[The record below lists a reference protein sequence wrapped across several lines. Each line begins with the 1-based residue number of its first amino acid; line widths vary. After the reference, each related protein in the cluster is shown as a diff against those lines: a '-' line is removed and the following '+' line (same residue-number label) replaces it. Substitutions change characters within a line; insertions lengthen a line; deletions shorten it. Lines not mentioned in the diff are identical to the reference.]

1 MGPPCGGLL
10 VVSRILEESGGICRK
25 EGERRCQVLVGG
37 TIPGEVGEMPSRYQG
52 IDNLLTYTL
61 DALSLRQRVTAN
73 NIANV
78 NTPGFKRGTVPF
90 EAELRRAIDMSR
102 STLLPSR
109 THPRHLLPKS
119 YTPQAPSVVVDRST
133 TIRNDG
139 NNVDIEREVAQQAKD
154 ALLYQAVISQVNRRF
169 GALRS
174 VIHDGRR

>member
-1 MGPPCGGLL
+1 
-10 VVSRILEESGGICRK
+10 
-25 EGERRCQVLVGG
+25 
-37 TIPGEVGEMPSRYQG
+37 MPSQYQR
-52 IDNLLTYTL
+52 IDNLLSFTL

-90 EAELRRAIDMSR
+90 EAELRRAVETSGSR
-102 STLLPSR
+102 LLPSR
-109 THPRHLLPKS
+109 THPRHILPKS
-119 YTPQAPSVVVDRST
+119 YTPKAPSVVIDRST

-139 NNVDIEREVAQQAKD
+139 NNVDIEREAAQQAKD

-169 GALRS
+169 NALRA